1 MTVKVQRL
9 FAKTNLKIQVCQLQV
24 TLKETAHSRCW
35 LFQKLHSN
43 KLHDNLSKN
52 KLPIR
57 SLLSYLS
64 YCLSASFMVFIS
76 VFSSTPAGQSSLS
89 GLTFYS
95 NVFRSTRV
103 PPSIST
109 HLSLFNCN
117 HTLQALGLYTF
128 S

>member
-1 MTVKVQRL
+1 MNRKCIRV
-9 FAKTNLKIQVCQLQV
+9 AKTNNYKGLCIRHTFVKSYIFKVFIGIFYFLPIILKTRQRSL
-24 TLKETAHSRCW
+24 T
-35 LFQKLHSN
+35 
-43 KLHDNLSKN
+43 
-52 KLPIR
+52 IR
-57 SLLSYLS
+57 SLLSSYLS

-109 HLSLFNCN
+109 HLSLFNCS